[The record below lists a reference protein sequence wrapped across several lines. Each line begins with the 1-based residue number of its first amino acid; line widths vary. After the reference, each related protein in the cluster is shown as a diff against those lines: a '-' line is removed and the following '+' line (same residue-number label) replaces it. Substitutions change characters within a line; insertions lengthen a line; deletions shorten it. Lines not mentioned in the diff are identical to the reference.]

1 MRFRSLRRCTRAAV
15 RVLFRVVSG
24 FHFGIV
30 SGFLFGLLLACFGF
44 SFWVPLYT
52 FCVLR
57 GAFMRSLVVG
67 LGFLCILEALCILVF
82 VYLEALCTFFDIIL

>member
-24 FHFGIV
+24 F
-30 SGFLFGLLLACFGF
+30 LFGF
-44 SFWVPLYT
+44 SFQVPFYT

-57 GAFMRSLVVG
+57 GAFLRSLG
-67 LGFLCILEALCILVF
+67 CWFGFPL
-82 VYLEALCTFFDIIL
+82 YT